1 MKKVVWGVLS
11 TARIG
16 REKVIPAMQA
26 ASLCDMHAIASR
38 SLARAQHTAGAL
50 GIPVAYGSYEELFAD
65 PAIEAIYN
73 PLPNDQHV
81 ALTLQAARA
90 GKHVLCEKPL
100 ALDADQAAQ
109 LREVATRVHIM
120 EAFMVRFHPQWAHV
134 RERVRCGD
142 LGAVRSIQ
150 TWFSYFNKQ
159 ADNIRNHV
167 DQGGG
172 ALYDIGCYAV
182 VTARYLFECEPQ
194 RVIALVDRD
203 PEFGTDRTISAL
215 LDFGAGR
222 RLDDDAQLLLRAPL
236 TPMCAPAIAAR
247 VQTVAD
253 LGKEVLLRS
262 YRTDEWSAW
271 FQEAESI
278 PCPALRGMV
287 FDSSITLA
295 EAAALGCGVA
305 LLPSRLFAR
314 ELMSGRLVR
323 LFPQELDCGGYW
335 LTRLKSRTESGA
347 MQVFGEWLRAGVLAA

>member
-26 ASLCDMHAIASR
+26 ASLCKMHAIASR

-203 PEFGTDRTISAL
+203 PQFGIDRTISAL
-215 LDFGAGR
+215 LDFGSGR
-222 RLDDDAQLLLRAPL
+222 RLVFTASTQSVPYQRVQVIGERKRIEVRIPFNATPGKGMEVLTDDGSALDGSGIRSETMAACDQYGLQGDAFARAIRTQTPLAWGVDDAVAN
-236 TPMCAPAIAAR
+236 MR
-247 VQTVAD
+247 VIDA
-253 LGKEVLLRS
+253 
-262 YRTDEWSAW
+262 
-271 FQEAESI
+271 
-278 PCPALRGMV
+278 
-287 FDSSITLA
+287 
-295 EAAALGCGVA
+295 
-305 LLPSRLFAR
+305 LFAS
-314 ELMSGRLVR
+314 E
-323 LFPQELDCGGYW
+323 
-335 LTRLKSRTESGA
+335 KSGA
-347 MQVFGEWLRAGVLAA
+347 WVGV